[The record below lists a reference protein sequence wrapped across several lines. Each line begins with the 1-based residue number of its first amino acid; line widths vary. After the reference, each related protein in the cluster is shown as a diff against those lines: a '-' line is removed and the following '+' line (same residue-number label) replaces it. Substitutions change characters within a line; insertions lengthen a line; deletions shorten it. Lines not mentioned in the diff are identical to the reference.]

1 MTATLDHPGEP
12 APAATA
18 SSPARRLQ
26 RTMAAARVGF
36 TWLGVR
42 KTLSP
47 EQKEQAAEQFGAE
60 GQFLSAAKKLI
71 DTRHPAYKAVTAV
84 RGKAVGYWRSVSL
97 PYPEPGVRLIRQDRI
112 DSFNRHLCELKEEL
126 AEAVDALDRHY
137 GDLKDAARQR
147 LGSLYNEAD
156 YPPGLKGLFDLAWEF
171 PSVEPPDYLL
181 RLRPELYEQEKARV
195 AARFEEAVQLAEQAF
210 AGEFA
215 RLLSHLTERLTGAVG
230 EKKVFRDTA
239 VGNLS
244 EFFARFKNLN
254 VRSNPD
260 LDQLV
265 EQAQQVVKGVGP
277 QDLRD
282 GDALRQRVAAQLSTV
297 RSSLEELMVEQPRR
311 RILRG
316 NVVAGGGE
324 GGGS

>member
-1 MTATLDHPGEP
+1 MPATLDRGAGRSTPDSAS
-12 APAATA
+12 APAK
-18 SSPARRLQ
+18 RLQ
-26 RTMAAARVGF
+26 RTMAAARVSF

-42 KTLSP
+42 KALSP
-47 EQKEQAAEQFGAE
+47 QQKEQAAEQFGAE

-84 RGKAVGYWRSVSL
+84 RGRAISYWRSVSL

-112 DSFNRHLCELKEEL
+112 EAFSEQLSELKEEL
-126 AEAVDALDRHY
+126 AENVEALDRHY
-137 GDLKDAARQR
+137 AELKEAARQR
-147 LGSLYNEAD
+147 LGSLYDERD

-181 RLRPELYEQEKARV
+181 RLRPELYEQEKARIT
-195 AARFEEAVQLAEQAF
+195 ARFEEAVQLAEQAF
-210 AGEFA
+210 AGEFT
-215 RLLSHLTERLTGAVG
+215 RLLSHLTERLSGVAN

-244 EFFARFKNLN
+244 EFFTRFKSLS
-254 VRSNPD
+254 VRSNPE

-265 EQAQQVVKGVGP
+265 EQAQQLIKGVSP
-277 QDLRD
+277 QELRD
-282 GDALRQRVAAQLSTV
+282 GDALRQRMAAQLSQV
-297 RSSLEELMVEQPRR
+297 QSSLDALIVDKPRR

-316 NVVAGGGE
+316 NAGPAE
-324 GGGS
+324 GGQ